1 MILSDIS
8 MPGMDGFELLR
19 RLRRL
24 PDCKEVP
31 VLALTGFGRVED
43 VERAKAEGFF
53 SHVTKP
59 VDVGGIV
66 EILQKLPA
74 TGWILICRVSLLLPI
89 RIGLL
94 RDGRPYNSFNRSA
107 GILPRFPTACHRKRI
122 RVTHLL

>member
-1 MILSDIS
+1 MDGAAVKTASGGKEALEIAAKETFDVILSDIS

-74 TGWILICRVSLLLPI
+74 R
-89 RIGLL
+89 
-94 RDGRPYNSFNRSA
+94 A
-107 GILPRFPTACHRKRI
+107 GS
-122 RVTHLL
+122 